1 MAGIWYRTGTVALTN
16 GSKRVNGTG
25 TTWLDQAVGPVMGN
39 TFWGPDNKPYEVER
53 VISNT
58 ELDLVEPYAGTT
70 IASTPYKI
78 NTTEKFSAA
87 SLAGQVAATLQYA
100 QAQYSNM
107 SLWASGDLP
116 ADVPVVLPDGVTTKD
131 VPNVA
136 KMRTLIA
143 AKLTETAQLK
153 ALDVPSSVFGR
164 GRLADA
170 SAAAQLTALGASAF
184 GRARLADADA
194 AAQRTAL
201 ALGSASQCAALGT
214 GPLYSRDAIL
224 GSVSQTAGM
233 PTGAIFE
240 KGGVGNNTY
249 VKFADGT
256 LICQV
261 VSLGGVIGG
270 AGALVNLTWTFPV
283 TPVGV
288 YNVIPTWTIEAGYN
302 KGTLQV
308 QTKASQTVR
317 ILCEVSSGVS
327 GYVDAVLI
335 GRWY

>member
-53 VISNT
+53 VVSNT
-58 ELDLVEPYAGTT
+58 ALDLVEAYTGTT
-70 IASTPYKI
+70 VASTPYKI
-78 NTTEKFSAA
+78 NTTEKFSVA
-87 SLAGQVAATLQYA
+87 SLASQVAATLQYA

-116 ADVPVVLPDGVTTKD
+116 ADVPVVLPDGVSTKD
-131 VPNVA
+131 VPNIA
-136 KMRTLIA
+136 KMLSLIA
-143 AKLTETAQLK
+143 AKLTETARLK
-153 ALDVPSSVFGR
+153 ALDVPSTV
-164 GRLADA
+164 
-170 SAAAQLTALGASAF
+170 F

-201 ALGSASQCAALGT
+201 ALGSASQRAALGT

-224 GSVSQTAGM
+224 GSVSQTAGV

-261 VSLGGVIGG
+261 VSLGGVIVG

-283 TPVGV
+283 TPEGV
-288 YNVIPTWTIEAGYN
+288 YNVIPTWTIESGYN

>member
-16 GSKRVNGTG
+16 GSKRVTGTG
-25 TTWLDQAVGPVMGN
+25 TTWLDQATGPVIGN

-53 VISNT
+53 VVSNT
-58 ELDLVEPYAGTT
+58 ALDLVEAYAGTT
-70 IASTPYKI
+70 VASTPYKI
-78 NTTEKFSAA
+78 NTTEKFSVA

-116 ADVPVVLPDGVTTKD
+116 ADVSVILPDGVSTKD

-136 KMRTLIA
+136 KMLSLIA

-153 ALDVPSSVFGR
+153 ALDVPSSV
-164 GRLADA
+164 
-170 SAAAQLTALGASAF
+170 F

-201 ALGSASQCAALGT
+201 ALGSASQRAALGT

-224 GSVSQTAGM
+224 GAVSQTAGV

-240 KGGVGNNTY
+240 TGGSGNNRFIKY
-249 VKFADGT
+249 ADGT
-256 LICQV
+256 LVCAV
-261 VSLGGVIGG
+261 VSLGGTISGS
-270 AGALVNLTWTFPV
+270 GALVNKTWTFPV
-283 TPVGV
+283 SPVGV
-288 YNVIPTWTIEAGYN
+288 YNVIPSWSIESGYN
-302 KGTLQV
+302 SGPLQT
-308 QTKASQTVR
+308 QTKATTDVQ
-317 ILCEVSSGVS
+317 ILTSVPAGVV